1 MDPTEYHNK
10 IAALERRAAHLRPI
24 VEQQEFEEYDPDT
37 DGCESCFDSRT
48 EEMMELELVES
59 QIDSWKIDL
68 SFLEL
73 YLTLSPAAKEDE
85 DVATIWWNVRRKFS
99 NAATLRL
106 TGASDYVLT
115 QAAVRALTSAKAE
128 VRAFARGLVD
138 AQNRVPLG
146 RAHIMPREFM
156 QDVVRLGLMEAS
168 RIMDNAVNVT

>member
-1 MDPTEYHNK
+1 MDPTEYYNK
-10 IAALERRAAHLRPI
+10 ITFLEKRVAYLRPI
-24 VEQQEFEEYDPDT
+24 VEQQELVEYDPDT
-37 DGCESCFDSRT
+37 DGCESCFDPRT

-73 YLTLSPAAKEDE
+73 YLGLTPAAKEDE
-85 DVATIWWNVRRKFS
+85 NVATIWWNVRRKFS
-99 NAATLRL
+99 NAAILRL

-115 QAAVRALTSAKAE
+115 QAATGALISSQAE

-168 RIMDNAVNVT
+168 RNMDNA